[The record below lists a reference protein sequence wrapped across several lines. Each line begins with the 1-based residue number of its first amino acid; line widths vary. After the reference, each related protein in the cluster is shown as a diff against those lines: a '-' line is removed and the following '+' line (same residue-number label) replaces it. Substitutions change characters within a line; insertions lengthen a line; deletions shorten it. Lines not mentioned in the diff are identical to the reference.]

1 MVVYPSQLTSE
12 EKALRKRYAKL
23 QEKVRLYFILVH
35 SEVTMLII
43 MNIIILD

>member
-23 QEKVRLYFILVH
+23 QEKARLYFTLVH

-43 MNIIILD
+43 TITF